1 MGSLAKRV
9 FIQMAMVLA
18 ILCLFTAFIVDTGSA
33 EFYIVIFAGAL
44 NCCVVIIGLIIGLKV
59 SDKQ

>member
-18 ILCLFTAFIVDTGSA
+18 ILCLFTVFMVEVGSA

-44 NCCVVIIGLIIGLKV
+44 NCIVVIIGLILGLKGR
-59 SDKQ
+59 DKK

>member
-18 ILCLFTAFIVDTGSA
+18 ILCLFTAFIVDFGSA

-44 NCCVVIIGLIIGLKV
+44 NCCVVIIGLILGLKGR
-59 SDKQ
+59 DKQ

>member
-44 NCCVVIIGLIIGLKV
+44 NCCVVIIGLIIGLKGR
-59 SDKQ
+59 DKQ